1 MLHEG
6 MAHPLKEARKS
17 ATLSQKALA
26 DLALV
31 DRVTIARI
39 ESGRYRAS
47 LETIENIIKAL
58 RANEI
63 ELSADAFLPTSQK
76 CDGTLSGAA

>member
-1 MLHEG
+1 

-17 ATLSQKALA
+17 ATLSQQALA
-26 DLALV
+26 DLASV

-47 LETIENIIKAL
+47 LETIENIIKVM

-63 ELSADAFLPTSQK
+63 ELSADAFLLAETKVEAPDMARIAS
-76 CDGTLSGAA
+76 

>member
-1 MLHEG
+1 

-17 ATLSQKALA
+17 AKLSQQ
-26 DLALV
+26 DLARLTSV

-58 RANEI
+58 RDHKI
-63 ELSADAFLPTSQK
+63 QLSADAFLPTSPESEQVMARA
-76 CDGTLSGAA
+76 S

>member
-1 MLHEG
+1 

-17 ATLSQKALA
+17 ASLSQQALA
-26 DLALV
+26 DLTCV

-58 RANEI
+58 RANKI
-63 ELSADAFLPTSQK
+63 ELSADAFLPASQEV
-76 CDGTLSGAA
+76 DGTMARAS